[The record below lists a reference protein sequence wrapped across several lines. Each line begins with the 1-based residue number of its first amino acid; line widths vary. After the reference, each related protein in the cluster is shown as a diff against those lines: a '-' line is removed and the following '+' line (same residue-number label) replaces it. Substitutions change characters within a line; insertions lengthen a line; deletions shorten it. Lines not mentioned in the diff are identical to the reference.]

1 MSEVRGVI
9 DHFEDDL
16 AVIVFDDQRRVD
28 IPLHQLPEGARVG
41 DAIVLRIGDAGVRQ
55 QEAGQA
61 GAVRSIDAQSVQWPA
76 DLEPGEAPVSIE
88 IDAEDTAARKQ
99 RVQSLLG
106 DIFKKK

>member
-9 DHFEDDL
+9 DHFEGKL
-16 AVIVFDDQRRVD
+16 AVIVFDDQRRVN
-28 IPLHQLPEGARVG
+28 IPRRQLPQGAHAG
-41 DAIVLRIGDAGVRQ
+41 DVIIMRIGDAGVPQ
-55 QEAGQA
+55 QPSGRA
-61 GAVRSIDAQSVQWPA
+61 GAARSIDAQSVQWPA
-76 DLEPGEAPVSIE
+76 DLKPGQAPVSIE